1 MWSSARRERPRLTLG
16 AATDRLAVV
25 WGDLE
30 RPPLRPRALAAALA
44 RDGLWRDVR
53 VVRETAS
60 TNADVLAAA
69 REGAPEGLVVVA
81 ESQSAGRGRQGRGWV
96 SPPGA
101 GLTFSVLLR
110 PSRPPAQWGWLPLLG
125 GVAVAA
131 ALQEHTGLR
140 AEVKWPNDVLVV
152 PGENKV
158 AGVLAEA
165 AGGAVALGVGL
176 NVTTRAEE
184 LPRPDATSLLL
195 AGSPVTDRE
204 TVLKAVLRTLARG
217 YAGWLSD
224 PQALAT
230 AYRAVSLTLGRRV
243 RLTLPADRSVTG
255 LAQDVDTHGRLVV
268 DGVAYSAADVTHLR

>member
-1 MWSSARRERPRLTLG
+1 MW
-16 AATDRLAVV
+16 D
-25 WGDLE
+25 DLE

-53 VVRETAS
+53 VVAETAS

-69 REGAPEGLVVVA
+69 RDGAPEGLVVVA
-81 ESQSAGRGRQGRGWV
+81 ERQSAGRGRQGRGWV

-110 PSRPPAQWGWLPLLG
+110 PSLPPAQWGWLPLLG

-140 AEVKWPNDVLVV
+140 AELKWPNDVLVV
-152 PGENKV
+152 PGEDKV
-158 AGVLAEA
+158 AGVLAESA
-165 AGGAVALGVGL
+165 AGAVVLGIGL

-204 TVLKAVLRTLARG
+204 TVLKAVLRALARG
-217 YAGWLSD
+217 YAGWQAD

-243 RLTLPADRSVTG
+243 RLTLPGDRSVAG
-255 LAQDVDTHGRLVV
+255 LAEDVDEHGRLVV
-268 DGVAYSAADVTHLR
+268 DGVAYSAGEVTHLR